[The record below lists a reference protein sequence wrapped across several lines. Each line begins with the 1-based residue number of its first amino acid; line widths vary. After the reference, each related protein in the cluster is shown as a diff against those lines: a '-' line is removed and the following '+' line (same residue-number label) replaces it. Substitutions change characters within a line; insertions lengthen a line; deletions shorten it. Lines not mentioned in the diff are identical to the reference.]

1 MTTLTQLTQR
11 IAAVIC
17 ACVCSCASAQSLRP
31 VHQTV
36 SPASNTRA
44 SALAAI
50 EPVLYRLLPL
60 QTMTP
65 VSGWHGY
72 TFRLGDIDGD
82 GKSDIVW
89 NNRCQKPVGP
99 GGCVT
104 SANYVASARS
114 LGNGTFTQTLA
125 YDISNGGGGWD
136 TYKWFVGDV
145 GGDGKADMLWNSVQ
159 GDATYAFVG
168 VSNGDGTFTLGSVQ
182 ALGLSG
188 YANRNPNVGDFNGDG
203 RLDLYWGTVC
213 SFANGINSC
222 SVGDTNSARVAL
234 ATSSNTFLVQSNQ
247 AFPSSGW
254 SDYMA
259 YFGDV
264 NGDGKTDVIWN
275 STTQGSGPYLHGN
288 YVYVGLSNGNG
299 TFDLKPLQVIWPSGT
314 YDFATL
320 LGDVNGDGKTDLIWV
335 SNYQSGGDANLVYVG
350 LSNGDGTFGVT
361 QQQALGASS
370 GWLYYQASTGDVNG
384 DGNDDLIYN
393 STSQGAGESANY
405 VYVAVAGDNGL
416 LTLSPQ
422 FALGSA
428 GWNAYGS
435 LIGDIDGDGRADIV
449 WNSTY
454 QSNVSDANYVYVG
467 KSLPDRIFS
476 GVFE

>member
-1 MTTLTQLTQR
+1 MKTVPHVTQR
-11 IAAVIC
+11 IAAVTC
-17 ACVCSCASAQSLRP
+17 AWVWNCASAQGTWHARE
-31 VHQTV
+31 TV
-36 SPASNTRA
+36 PPLLSMSASTV
-44 SALAAI
+44 AAI
-50 EPVLYRLLPL
+50 EPALYRLLPL

-72 TFRLGDIDGD
+72 AFRLGDIDDD

-89 NNRCQKPVGP
+89 NNRCQRPVGP

-114 LGNGTFTQTLA
+114 LGNGAFTQTLA
-125 YDISNGGGGWD
+125 YDISNGGSGWD
-136 TYKWFVGDV
+136 TYEWFVGDV
-145 GGDGKADMLWNSVQ
+145 GGDGKADIVWNSIQ

-168 VSNGDGTFTLGSVQ
+168 VSNGDGTFTLGGVQ
-182 ALGLSG
+182 TLGLTG
-188 YANRNPNVGDFNGDG
+188 YQNRNQNVGDFNGDG

-234 ATSSNTFLVQSNQ
+234 ATSSNTFLVQSDQ
-247 AFPSSGW
+247 TFLGSGW
-254 SDYMA
+254 SDYNA

-264 NGDGKTDVIWN
+264 NGDGKTDVVYN
-275 STTQGSGPYLHGN
+275 TTEQGSGQSRAN

-299 TFDLKPLQVIWPSGT
+299 AFDLKPLQVIWPSGT
-314 YDFATL
+314 DYFQTL

-335 SNYQSGGDANLVYVG
+335 SNYQSAGDANLVYVG

-361 QQQALGASS
+361 QQQALGASA
-370 GWLYYQASTGDVNG
+370 GWQSYVVSTGDVNG
-384 DGNDDLIYN
+384 DGKDDLIYN
-393 STSQGAGESANY
+393 STNQGGGGSANY

-416 LTLSPQ
+416 LTLSPL
-422 FALGSA
+422 FTLGSA
-428 GWNAYGS
+428 GWSVYRS

-467 KSLPDRIFS
+467 RSLPDRIFR
-476 GVFE
+476 GLFE